1 MAKLLIVDD
10 STMLRDMLNY
20 ALNEGGYTDVVEAV
34 DGVDGLAKAK
44 NTNFD
49 LIITD
54 VNMPNMDGLTL
65 IGELRKIP
73 QYLKTPILVLTTE
86 RSDEM
91 KAKGKFAGATGWIV
105 KPFVPDQLLKAV
117 NIVLSRKIKKGR
129 LKLCH
134 LIFQN
139 IEKCF

>member
-54 VNMPNMDGLTL
+54 
-65 IGELRKIP
+65 
-73 QYLKTPILVLTTE
+73 
-86 RSDEM
+86 
-91 KAKGKFAGATGWIV
+91 
-105 KPFVPDQLLKAV
+105 
-117 NIVLSRKIKKGR
+117 
-129 LKLCH
+129 
-134 LIFQN
+134 
-139 IEKCF
+139 

>member
-1 MAKLLIVDD
+1 MAKILIVDD

-20 ALNEGGYTDVVEAV
+20 ALSEGGYTDVVEAV
-34 DGVDGLAKAK
+34 DGVDGLEKAK
-44 NTNFD
+44 NTTFD

-65 IGELRKIP
+65 ITELRK
-73 QYLKTPILVLTTE
+73 LKEYSTRPILVLTTE

-91 KAKGKFAGATGWIV
+91 KAKGKTAGATGWIV

-117 NIVLSRKIKKGR
+117 NIVLSR
-129 LKLCH
+129 
-134 LIFQN
+134 
-139 IEKCF
+139 

>member
-20 ALNEGGYTDVVEAV
+20 ALNEGGYTDVTEAV

-44 NTNFD
+44 AANFD

-65 IGELRKIP
+65 ISELRKAP
-73 QYLKTPILVLTTE
+73 LYTKKPILVLTTE

-91 KAKGKFAGATGWIV
+91 KAKGKAAGATGWIV

-117 NIVLSRKIKKGR
+117 NIVLSR
-129 LKLCH
+129 
-134 LIFQN
+134 
-139 IEKCF
+139 

>member
-20 ALNEGGYTDVVEAV
+20 ALNEGGYTDVIEAV
-34 DGVDGLAKAK
+34 DGVDGLEKAK
-44 NTNFD
+44 TNSFD

-65 IGELRKIP
+65 IGELRKLSA
-73 QYLKTPILVLTTE
+73 YASKPILVLTTE

-91 KAKGKFAGATGWIV
+91 KAKGKAAGATGWIV
-105 KPFVPDQLLKAV
+105 KPFVPEQLLKAV
-117 NIVLSRKIKKGR
+117 NIVLSR
-129 LKLCH
+129 
-134 LIFQN
+134 
-139 IEKCF
+139 

>member
-20 ALNEGGYTDVVEAV
+20 ALNEGGYNDVTEAV

-44 NTNFD
+44 AADFD

-65 IGELRKIP
+65 IGELRKIS
-73 QYLKTPILVLTTE
+73 QYSKKPILVLTTE

-91 KAKGKFAGATGWIV
+91 KARGKAAGAKGWIV

-117 NIVLSRKIKKGR
+117 NIVLSR
-129 LKLCH
+129 
-134 LIFQN
+134 
-139 IEKCF
+139 

>member
-20 ALNEGGYTDVVEAV
+20 ALNEGGYTDVTEAV
-34 DGVDGLAKAK
+34 DGVDGLAKAQAA
-44 NTNFD
+44 TFD

-65 IGELRKIP
+65 ISELRKLP
-73 QYLKTPILVLTTE
+73 TYASRPILVLTTE

-91 KAKGKFAGATGWIV
+91 KAKGKAAGATGWIV
-105 KPFVPDQLLKAV
+105 KPFVPEQLLKAV
-117 NIVLSRKIKKGR
+117 NIVLSR
-129 LKLCH
+129 
-134 LIFQN
+134 
-139 IEKCF
+139 

>member
-1 MAKLLIVDD
+1 MAKILIVDD

-20 ALNEGGYTDVVEAV
+20 ALTEGGYTDVTEAV

-44 NTNFD
+44 DADFD

-65 IGELRKIP
+65 VNSLRKISK
-73 QYLKTPILVLTTE
+73 YSKKPILVLTTE

-91 KAKGKFAGATGWIV
+91 KTKGKAAGATGWIV

-117 NIVLSRKIKKGR
+117 NIVLSR
-129 LKLCH
+129 
-134 LIFQN
+134 
-139 IEKCF
+139 

>member
-20 ALNEGGYTDVVEAV
+20 ALNEGGYTDVVEAI

-44 NTNFD
+44 SATFD

-54 VNMPNMDGLTL
+54 INMPNMDGIDLVS
-65 IGELRKIP
+65 ELRKIP
-73 QYLKTPILVLTTE
+73 QYSKTPILVLTTE

-91 KAKGKFAGATGWIV
+91 KAKGKVAGATGWIV

-117 NIVLSRKIKKGR
+117 NIVLSK
-129 LKLCH
+129 
-134 LIFQN
+134 
-139 IEKCF
+139 

>member
-34 DGVDGLAKAK
+34 DGVDGLKKAQE
-44 NTNFD
+44 TTFD
-49 LIITD
+49 LIISD
-54 VNMPNMDGLTL
+54 INMPNMDGLTL
-65 IGELRKIP
+65 IKELRKLP
-73 QYLKTPILVLTTE
+73 QYSSKPILVLTTE

-91 KAKGKFAGATGWIV
+91 KVKGKEAGATGWIV

-117 NIVLSRKIKKGR
+117 NIVLSK
-129 LKLCH
+129 
-134 LIFQN
+134 
-139 IEKCF
+139 

>member
-20 ALNEGGYTDVVEAV
+20 ALNEGGYNDVVEAV
-34 DGVDGLAKAK
+34 DGVDGLSKAK
-44 NTNFD
+44 STTFD

-65 IGELRKIP
+65 IKELRKLP
-73 QYLKTPILVLTTE
+73 QYISRPILVLTTE

-91 KAKGKFAGATGWIV
+91 KAKGKASGATGWIV

-117 NIVLSRKIKKGR
+117 NIVLSR
-129 LKLCH
+129 
-134 LIFQN
+134 
-139 IEKCF
+139 

>member
-20 ALNEGGYTDVVEAV
+20 ALNEGGYTDVIEAV

-44 NTNFD
+44 TTNFD
-49 LIITD
+49 LVITD

-73 QYLKTPILVLTTE
+73 HYSKIPILVLTTE

-91 KAKGKFAGATGWIV
+91 KAKGKIAGATGWIV

-117 NIVLSRKIKKGR
+117 NIVLSR
-129 LKLCH
+129 
-134 LIFQN
+134 
-139 IEKCF
+139 

>member
-20 ALNEGGYTDVVEAV
+20 ALNEGGYTDVTEAV

-44 NTNFD
+44 AANFD

-65 IGELRKIP
+65 ISELRKVP
-73 QYLKTPILVLTTE
+73 LYSKKPILVLTTE

-91 KAKGKFAGATGWIV
+91 KAKGKAAGATGWIV
-105 KPFVPDQLLKAV
+105 KPFVSDQLLKAV
-117 NIVLSRKIKKGR
+117 NIVLSR
-129 LKLCH
+129 
-134 LIFQN
+134 
-139 IEKCF
+139 